1 MNLSDEFIRKMAI
14 VSGITTAVLFI
25 LSLIAAIELPGMFI
39 YLAIGMILCAIVFLV
54 ARSAFNYRETFKIKE
69 RKK

>member
-1 MNLSDEFIRKMAI
+1 
-14 VSGITTAVLFI
+14 
-25 LSLIAAIELPGMFI
+25 
-39 YLAIGMILCAIVFLV
+39 LCAIVFLV